1 MSKIALT
8 PNASGTGTL
17 TIAAPNTSTDRT
29 ITLPDETGS
38 IITTGSSGKVIPSA
52 ALPAGSV
59 LQVVAMTTTTQT
71 STTSISTYSN
81 TAMTANITPS
91 SSSNKILIFYSAPI
105 RKNSGNSATGAQ
117 LRIARDSSTYF
128 GQQRYVG
135 WNNNSSMYGQ
145 ETASL
150 YYLDSPSTTSQV
162 NYTIQIASSVD
173 GQNVNVGHD
182 NSEQSLVLMEI
193 AA

>member
-59 LQVVAMTTTTQT
+59 LQVVNSWSMTQE
-71 STTSISTYSN
+71 STTSTSFVASSYIKAS
-81 TAMTANITPS
+81 ITPS
-91 SSSNKILIFYSAPI
+91 SASSKVFVIVNGGGVYSQVNASRLFTTIYRDGTTNLGDANYGLSRQQVSASYVQPI
-105 RKNSGNSATGAQ
+105 SIH
-117 LRIARDSSTYF
+117 L
-128 GQQRYVG
+128 
-135 WNNNSSMYGQ
+135 
-145 ETASL
+145 
-150 YYLDSPSTTSQV
+150 LDSPSTTSSTEYKV
-162 NYTIQIASSVD
+162 YFRCHD
-173 GQNVNVGHD
+173 GNTVYLSFGDSGRTNIT
-182 NSEQSLVLMEI
+182 LMEI

>member
-1 MSKIALT
+1 MAIT
-8 PNASGTGTL
+8 INGSGSLGGV
-17 TIAAPNTSTDRT
+17 TS
-29 ITLPDETGS
+29 LP
-38 IITTGSSGKVIPSA
+38 TTGLQLADSNM
-52 ALPAGSV
+52 PAGSV

-105 RKNSGNSATGAQ
+105 RKNSGNAATGAQ